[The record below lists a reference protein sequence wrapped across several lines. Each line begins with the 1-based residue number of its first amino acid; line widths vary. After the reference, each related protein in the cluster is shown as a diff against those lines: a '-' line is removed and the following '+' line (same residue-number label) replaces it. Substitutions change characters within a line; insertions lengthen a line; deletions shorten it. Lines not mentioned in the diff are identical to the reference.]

1 MPECKKSSTLFDS
14 GISLVSHQQPHP
26 RTLLFFFSLPQWK
39 EEEGEEKSHWSLTHF
54 CLIPNSS
61 NFTSAYIMST
71 ILQKFYFCV
80 ATQVTWFSVP
90 FVPFQRIII
99 EVTQI
104 LQLKPVLSGLQA
116 KPRNFTCEK
125 SVVDAQVETQ
135 RVGSSNQDK
144 RQVPSFFWRHHLLH
158 SVEGTT
164 LCWTLNTTIL
174 LFTSMWKFI

>member
-99 EVTQI
+99 ES
-104 LQLKPVLSGLQA
+104 LKFC
-116 KPRNFTCEK
+116 N
-125 SVVDAQVETQ
+125 
-135 RVGSSNQDK
+135 SNQSSLGY
-144 RQVPSFFWRHHLLH
+144 RQNPGISHVRNLWLTHKWKLSEWEVQIRIRGKSPVFFGGTIFFIQWKVPPFA
-158 SVEGTT
+158 GP
-164 LCWTLNTTIL
+164 
-174 LFTSMWKFI
+174 